1 MSLSEGSEGIWRSEK
16 LLVMHKNAQLPD
28 RCIKTNQPAAGKR
41 FKATLYWHH
50 PAIYLSILLSLLIY
64 LIVALIVRRK
74 AIVYVGVTEKILRR
88 RRRAILWGW
97 LTGIAGAIL
106 FFVSASIQSEPV
118 MGVLMLLSLGL
129 MLGGLIGG
137 IARAT
142 LVGVE
147 RIDTDYIWIQ
157 GVSKEYLALLP
168 EWKNPNI
175 I

>member
-1 MSLSEGSEGIWRSEK
+1 
-16 LLVMHKNAQLPD
+16 
-28 RCIKTNQPAAGKR
+28 
-41 FKATLYWHH
+41 
-50 PAIYLSILLSLLIY
+50 
-64 LIVALIVRRK
+64 
-74 AIVYVGVTEKILRR
+74 
-88 RRRAILWGW
+88 
-97 LTGIAGAIL
+97 
-106 FFVSASIQSEPV
+106 
-118 MGVLMLLSLGL
+118 MLLSLGL

-168 EWKNPNI
+168 EWENPNI